1 MKKYFRS
8 LSLTAVLKRLPTAA
22 RTGKGAVPHA

>member
-8 LSLTAVLKRLPTAA
+8 LFLTAVLKRLTTAA

>member
-8 LSLTAVLKRLPTAA
+8 LPFTAVLRRLPTAV
-22 RTGKGAVPHA
+22 RSEKGAVPHA

>member
-8 LSLTAVLKRLPTAA
+8 LPLTAVLRRLPTAA